1 MTDEAVI
8 PPVVILVWNPIL
20 IKDTPI
26 SLSVRISNL
35 LVVTTFGAT
44 VYPDP
49 PSIRSTL
56 ITCPLL
62 TSTFALAPPPVLS
75 LGMNFNT
82 GGVKY

>member
-1 MTDEAVI
+1 MFI
-8 PPVVILVWNPIL
+8 N
-20 IKDTPI
+20 DTPI

-62 TSTFALAPPPVLS
+62 TSTFALAPPPLPS
-75 LGMNFNT
+75 NGMTLNT
-82 GGVKY
+82 GGVKC

>member
-1 MTDEAVI
+1 MTEKALI
-8 PPVVILVWNPIL
+8 PPLSTNGLTATL
-20 IKDTPI
+20 IKETPT
-26 SLSVRISNL
+26 SLSLSISNL
-35 LVVTTFGAT
+35 LVVITLGAL
-44 VYPDP
+44 VYPEP

-62 TSTFALAPPPVLS
+62 TSTFALAPPPVPS